1 MVLVDNGA
9 GIYRRP
15 PTLVPTETDVSMEAS
30 GGDRN
35 FPLSTN
41 STLNWFVPQHQA
53 PGPRPTPSIRQ
64 DHMVKS
70 QGTVTT
76 GSHQKPRAGP
86 NTPGPKLESNSAE
99 HPTTRPTR
107 VGKLCGPPTKVL
119 DTWDTEDTPSWEY
132 CLVEIS
138 LEFTSQSPTDAD
150 GISQHMHLLHQSDR
164 SFPPMRLQRSAQL
177 CPRHRQWGSMPAPSR
192 CDQGLGLGWVPTPG
206 HTRGASK
213 SPHQPCRDHNQAE
226 STQSNT

>member
-53 PGPRPTPSIRQ
+53 PGGPVPPPASGRTTWWSPKGLSP
-64 DHMVKS
+64 
-70 QGTVTT
+70 QG
-76 GSHQKPRAGP
+76 
-86 NTPGPKLESNSAE
+86 
-99 HPTTRPTR
+99 PTR
-107 VGKLCGPPTKVL
+107 SPGQVQTPQDRSWKATQLNTLLLDPLGLEKLCGPPTKVL
-119 DTWDTEDTPSWEY
+119 ETWDKIHLPENTASWNLTGVRLSVADR
-132 CLVEIS
+132 CRRL
-138 LEFTSQSPTDAD
+138 LATHASPAPVR
-150 GISQHMHLLHQSDR
+150 DR
-164 SFPPMRLQRSAQL
+164 SFPPMRLQRQAQL
-177 CPRHRQWGSMPAPSR
+177 CPRHRQWGSMPTPSR
-192 CDQGLGLGWVPTPG
+192 CDQGLGLRWVPTPG